1 MIKLSVI
8 IPVFN
13 EELQL
18 NGKMNLL
25 KEWKNEFSD
34 DLEIIIMDSNSTD
47 NSETYFAQLRSEK
60 IAEVLFLS
68 VKDPLK
74 KSIGTALS
82 EACLASKANLIVI
95 LPIDILITSIHIK
108 KLLKLKPSEKIWGCF
123 TKSYDSDSPLM
134 KIYAYLQNQFLTILL
149 QQGVW
154 TNVFFFSKEL
164 STRIPTDG
172 FLEDV
177 LFCDRLKQVSVGH
190 IIDTKVVVSTRKY
203 MKDGHSRRIA
213 SNGIII
219 LLYRC
224 GYKNI
229 SVLKEFYVG
238 RISFIQLIKQL
249 VNLR

>member
-34 DLEIIIMDSNSTD
+34 ELEIIIMDSNSTD

-82 EACLASKANLIVI
+82 EACLASA
-95 LPIDILITSIHIK
+95 
-108 KLLKLKPSEKIWGCF
+108 
-123 TKSYDSDSPLM
+123 
-134 KIYAYLQNQFLTILL
+134 
-149 QQGVW
+149 
-154 TNVFFFSKEL
+154 
-164 STRIPTDG
+164 
-172 FLEDV
+172 
-177 LFCDRLKQVSVGH
+177 
-190 IIDTKVVVSTRKY
+190 
-203 MKDGHSRRIA
+203 
-213 SNGIII
+213 
-219 LLYRC
+219 
-224 GYKNI
+224 
-229 SVLKEFYVG
+229 
-238 RISFIQLIKQL
+238 
-249 VNLR
+249 